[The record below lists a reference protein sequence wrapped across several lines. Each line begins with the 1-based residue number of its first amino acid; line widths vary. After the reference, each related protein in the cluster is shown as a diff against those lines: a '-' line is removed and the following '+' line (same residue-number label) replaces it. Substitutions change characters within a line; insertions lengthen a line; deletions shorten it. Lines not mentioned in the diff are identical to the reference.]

1 MSRWLILLVLAGVLV
16 DTAYAHE
23 SRPAYLELRQ
33 TDGDVYEVLWKV
45 PARGPDKRLALD
57 VRFPADVQ
65 IVTPPRR
72 SFVGGAFVE
81 RSSIR
86 RSGGLVGAEISIDG
100 LPTTLTDTL
109 ARVERTDGST
119 QIARLTP
126 SHPSFVVEAT
136 PSSIDVAK
144 TYLLLGIEHIL
155 LGIDHL
161 LFVLCLMMIAGIG
174 MKLVITITGFTLAH
188 SVTLALSA
196 LEWVHIPVPPVE
208 AVIALSIVFV
218 ASEIAKGR
226 RESLTYRRPIAVSST
241 FGLLHGLGFAAV
253 LKEIGLPQTE
263 IVTGLLFFNI
273 GVEVGQL
280 LFVFGIIALLFVF
293 NQVSSFLKQDSAR
306 MVLLQKSLA
315 YPIGSCAAFW
325 IFQRVGGFW
334 G

>member
-1 MSRWLILLVLAGVLV
+1 MKRVLILLVLAGVLL

-33 TDGDVYEVLWKV
+33 TNTDTYDVLWKV
-45 PARGPDKRLALD
+45 PARGPEKRLALD

-65 IVTPPRR
+65 IIDPSRR
-72 SFVGGAFVE
+72 VFVGGAFVE
-81 RSSIR
+81 RLSIR
-86 RSGGLVGAEISIDG
+86 RTGGLTGAEISIDG

-109 ARVERTDGST
+109 VRIERTDGST

-126 SHPSFVVEAT
+126 SDPSFVVETTPRRVEVAT
-136 PSSIDVAK
+136 
-144 TYLLLGIEHIL
+144 TYLRFGIEHIL

-161 LFVLCLMMIAGIG
+161 LFVACLMMIAGIG
-174 MKLVITITGFTLAH
+174 MKLLITITGFTVAH

-196 LEWVHIPVPPVE
+196 LEWVHVPVPPVE

-218 ASEIAKGR
+218 ASEIAKGP
-226 RESLTYRRPIAVSST
+226 RETLTYRHPIAVSST

-253 LKEIGLPQTE
+253 LMEIGLPQAE
-263 IVTGLLFFNI
+263 VITGLLFFNI
-273 GVEVGQL
+273 GVEAGQL
-280 LFVFGIIALLFVF
+280 LFVCANLALLFVAY
-293 NQVSSFLKQDSAR
+293 QVIPILKQDPSHLLR
-306 MVLLQKSLA
+306 LQKPLV